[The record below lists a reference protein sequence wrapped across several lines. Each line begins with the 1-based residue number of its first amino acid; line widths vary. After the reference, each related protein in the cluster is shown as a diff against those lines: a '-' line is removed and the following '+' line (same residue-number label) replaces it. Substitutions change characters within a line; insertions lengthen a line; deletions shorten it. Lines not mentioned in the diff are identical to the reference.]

1 MVIFD
6 SNIDRKEL
14 TVMARGV
21 YFILSL
27 VIIMFS
33 VTSGLAHADAVPG
46 DTIVTFGQDLTAQQ
60 KQQLLQEMNVDQNKA
75 QIIEVT
81 NAEEH
86 QYLDAYLPQAQI
98 GTRAI
103 SSSEIV
109 LGKQGTGLSAS
120 THHITYISNDM
131 YINALA
137 TAGVKDAQ
145 IYVTA
150 PFDVSGTAALT
161 GLIKAYELSTG
172 NVIPEKQKQ
181 VANEE
186 MVTTA
191 QLAADNGVGK
201 DKAAQLMT
209 FIKEQMAKENP
220 KTDADIERIIVNAEN
235 QFHVKLTHAQIQE
248 LIDLFKKM
256 QHLHINWRQVGDQL
270 QKVQGKLNQVLN
282 SNQAQGFVSKFTDF
296 TRSLIHSIAALWQ

>member
-1 MVIFD
+1 
-6 SNIDRKEL
+6 
-14 TVMARGV
+14 MARGV

-27 VIIMFS
+27 IIIMFS
-33 VTSGLAHADAVPG
+33 ITPGLAHADAVPG
-46 DTIVTFGQDLTAQQ
+46 DTIVTLGEDLTAQQ
-60 KQQLLQEMNVDQNKA
+60 KQQLLQEMNVDQNQA

-86 QYLDAYLPQAQI
+86 HYLDDYLPQAQI

-120 THHITYISNDM
+120 SHHITYISNDM

-145 IYVTA
+145 VYVTA

-172 NVIPEKQKQ
+172 KVIPEKQKQ

-191 QLAADNGVGK
+191 QLATDNGVGK
-201 DKAAQLMT
+201 EKAAQLMT
-209 FIKEQMAKENP
+209 SIKEKMAKENP
-220 KTDADIERIIVNAEN
+220 KTDADIERIIRDSEQ
-235 QFHVKLTHAQIQE
+235 QFNVQLTHAQMQE
-248 LIDLFKKM
+248 LVDLFKKM
-256 QHLHINWRQVGDQL
+256 QNLHIDWKQVGDQL

-282 SNQAQGFVSKFTDF
+282 SDKAQGFISQFTDF